1 MPQTTS
7 RFVNGICPHD
17 CPDACGMVT
26 EVADGRAI
34 RVSGQTDHPVTRGW
48 LCAKV
53 NPYLER
59 VYHPD
64 RLQQPMRRKGAKGSG
79 QWQTISWEAAID
91 EIATR
96 WQSLIREHGAESI
109 LPYSYSGTLGLVQM
123 VVASARLWNRL
134 GASRLQRSICMAAT
148 RHAVRSTLG
157 ARMSPPYHHV
167 LDSKLLVFWGHNP
180 VSTAPHLMPF
190 VRDAQHNGCRL
201 VVIDP
206 WQSRSTGHCD
216 LLLQPYPGT
225 DGALALG
232 VARQIIVEDKM
243 DQEWLENNTHGWPRF
258 RDHVM
263 QFDLERCADITGV
276 PTEQIRQF
284 ANLYT
289 EHRPAM
295 IRLGDAVNRNLQGG
309 QSVRAIASLPALTGQ
324 YGVRGGG
331 LSCSTGDY
339 FLWDDEAINRW
350 QDCPPAGREINMNR
364 IGAALCGEISN
375 PRIESL
381 FVFCANPMVSAP
393 RTGLVRQGLMR
404 DDLFTVVHDLF
415 MTDTARYADIV
426 LPATSQLEHVDLHR
440 GYGHTLLG
448 YNHAAIPPLGQSKS
462 NWEVMQMLADAL
474 GFDEP
479 WLHESTD
486 QVIEGILDAT
496 RDHNERLQ
504 GITLDTLKQNP
515 SVEFAGD
522 DEVPFADG
530 HFPTPSG
537 KVELYSETLA
547 AEGLN
552 PLPDW
557 SAIEDADDAEL
568 EDSLRLISP
577 AAHYFVNS
585 SLANLPSL
593 TRRQKSTDIVMHPE
607 DAAQRNLLDGE
618 RVRVHNARGECFR
631 ELHISD
637 RIRPGVAMAVNGFWS
652 SAECPDT
659 INWTTSDRLADMA
672 GQSTFQSNRVRVEK
686 FDPDQPRTES

>member
-34 RVSGQTDHPVTRGW
+34 RVLGQTDHPVTRGW

-79 QWQTISWEAAID
+79 QWQTISWDAAID

-637 RIRPGVAMAVNGFWS
+637 RIRPGVAIAVNGFWS

-686 FDPDQPRTES
+686 FDPNQPRTES